1 MTYCIN
7 GSQSLGVP
15 ECIST
20 ELPWR
25 QRIFQFLSP
34 LFWAVPCALTPL
46 LNLATLDLSQLF
58 HKLLLSFLLVAFFLI
73 NEYCPFPFLFRVTNI
88 HRLIFFRGPN
98 VYGFILQLIC
108 PPTWSSLLLTTAQV
122 EIWLSEHKV
131 CVPGAHFH
139 AHGMR

>member
-1 MTYCIN
+1 MTYCVN
-7 GSQSLGVP
+7 GSQSLL
-15 ECIST
+15 ES
-20 ELPWR
+20 
-25 QRIFQFLSP
+25 QNAFQLSYLGDKESSFLSP
-34 LFWAVPCALTPL
+34 SFWSVHCALTPL

-73 NEYCPFPFLFRVTNI
+73 NEYFPFPFLFRVTNI

-98 VYGFILQLIC
+98 IYSFILQLIC
-108 PPTWSSLLLTTAQV
+108 PSSSSSLLLPTAQV
-122 EIWLSEHKV
+122 ETWLSEHKV